1 MALPSP
7 AEQLRAAASC
17 PVCLELFRDP
27 VSLRCGHN
35 FCRGCVERCGPGPGA
50 AAGPLCCPQCRDAAP
65 GGGSSS
71 LRPSRELGH
80 IAGIAR
86 ELLPA
91 LLPAPP
97 PGAPGDGSV
106 CGRHRE
112 PLRLF
117 CREERALLCA
127 ECARE
132 RRERHRE
139 QHREQDR
146 EQAWGHSAWGQ
157 PGWGQARGE
166 GQHLVREFR
175 ELRRSLEE
183 QQRLLLAQLGDLE
196 AAIGRGRDQAVEKV
210 SEELSQLDTLIWEME
225 GKFQQ
230 PPGRFLQVGDPGR
243 EKGGMNK
250 IQNSAPK
257 SSPQELP
264 WCHCWV
270 GQSWDTAGKWF
281 GVTLDPLT
289 AHPRLVL
296 SPDSLSARWAYG
308 GPEPEPGP
316 ERFSCSPCALG
327 LPGFTGGRHT
337 WTVALAEGPFCAA
350 GVSRASVRR
359 HGPACAPA
367 DGVWALQRWG
377 GLCRALTE
385 PAPTPLPGRC
395 PRHLRVA
402 LDYDGGRVAFF
413 DGDDG
418 PGQARPLFAF
428 PTAEFGG
435 EEVRPWFWL
444 ELGEIS
450 IVQ

>member
-1 MALPSP
+1 MEEIEEEEKEEKEEEKEKEEEEEEEEEEEAAEPGKITEEAGQVDKNLGGFSSHFWAGAEGKIPQINPNLPQISLWFP
-7 AEQLRAAASC
+7 EELRAVLGARDARIAELSEALEQRDREIAELNAELEESRMRIWW
-17 PVCLELFRDP
+17 CLEEHQKD
-27 VSLRCGHN
+27 
-35 FCRGCVERCGPGPGA
+35 
-50 AAGPLCCPQCRDAAP
+50 
-65 GGGSSS
+65 
-71 LRPSRELGH
+71 
-80 IAGIAR
+80 
-86 ELLPA
+86 
-91 LLPAPP
+91 
-97 PGAPGDGSV
+97 
-106 CGRHRE
+106 
-112 PLRLF
+112 
-117 CREERALLCA
+117 
-127 ECARE
+127 
-132 RRERHRE
+132 
-139 QHREQDR
+139 
-146 EQAWGHSAWGQ
+146 
-157 PGWGQARGE
+157 
-166 GQHLVREFR
+166 
-175 ELRRSLEE
+175 EE
-183 QQRLLLAQLGDLE
+183 QVAE
-196 AAIGRGRDQAVEKV
+196 
-210 SEELSQLDTLIWEME
+210 
-225 GKFQQ
+225 
-230 PPGRFLQVGDPGR
+230 
-243 EKGGMNK
+243 
-250 IQNSAPK
+250 
-257 SSPQELP
+257 
-264 WCHCWV
+264 
-270 GQSWDTAGKWF
+270 
-281 GVTLDPLT
+281 VTLDSLT

-350 GVSRASVRR
+350 GISRASVRR
-359 HGPACAPA
+359 HGPACTPG

-428 PTAEFGG
+428 PTAQFGG